1 MREEILKKVAA
12 ELLSIPSLTARG
24 IRRRLLKS
32 TLADMDVDVTPL
44 HFEIIGVLSGEGTM
58 HVAEIGKRLQIAK
71 AQMTQL
77 IDKLVDMKLVAK
89 KIDSA
94 DRRIANISLTAR
106 GRGFLE
112 EQRENLIAATRE
124 AMSCLTD
131 AELETLS
138 GSLGNIRDILS
149 KLQ

>member
-1 MREEILKKVAA
+1 MREETIRKVAA
-12 ELLSIPSLTARG
+12 ELLSIPPLTARG

-32 TLADMDVDVTPL
+32 TLADINVDVTPL
-44 HFEIIGVLSGEGTM
+44 HFEIIDLLSVEGTM
-58 HVAEIGKRLQIAK
+58 HVAEIGKNLQIAK

-77 IDKLVDMKLVAK
+77 IDKLVELKLVSK
-89 KIDSA
+89 KIDRT

-106 GRGFLE
+106 GRSFLG
-112 EQRENLIAATRE
+112 EQKNNLINATRE

-131 AELETLS
+131 GELETLS
-138 GSLGNIRDILS
+138 VSLGNIRDILA